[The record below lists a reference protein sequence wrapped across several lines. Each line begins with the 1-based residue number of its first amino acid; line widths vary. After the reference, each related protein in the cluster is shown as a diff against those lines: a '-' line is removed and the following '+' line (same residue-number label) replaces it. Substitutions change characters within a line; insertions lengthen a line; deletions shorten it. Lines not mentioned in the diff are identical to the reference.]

1 MDKYVNVFF
10 YEKLPE
16 KYIFWYDDSSEQE
29 LFDTFKRYVLDGD
42 LNFDLED
49 AEEMTEKVK
58 NLKERVKS
66 NQINNRLE
74 NGLNDLD

>member
-1 MDKYVNVFF
+1 MVKYASVLFF
-10 YEKLPE
+10 EKWPE
-16 KYIFWYDDSSEQE
+16 KYLFWYDDSSEQE
-29 LFDTFKRYVLDGD
+29 LFDTFKRYVLDSD

>member
-29 LFDTFKRYVLDGD
+29 LFDTFKRYVLDSD

>member
-29 LFDTFKRYVLDGD
+29 LFDTFKRYVLDSD

-58 NLKERVKS
+58 KLKERVKS